1 MKDLNIEEKQHIN
14 DVATRWG
21 SKRKMLQRVKDLL
34 PASNQVFLTDAKYR
48 DLSVNWEEADTM
60 DSVLRALDGF
70 QYLTD
75 VLSADKEVTVSSYI
89 PLLRHI
95 YQLTTSDDDD
105 DDTSKEIKQVIR
117 DYFHK
122 KLSTH
127 MEQNDKDLLMFLRIA
142 ELLDPRYLSVAV
154 AEEDEAQEWMGWP
167 AKDAVKAHVIN
178 ETKHIIEG
186 RDNRDDVVTTT
197 TTPQSAREDFQSP
210 EKKKTKSLV
219 SLLLSTQSQNN
230 NAQEDAPQQT
240 TRSIQEKLSLEY
252 EFYIRLSADMNADV
266 LEWWSRHAQ
275 ELPSLAKLARYYF
288 TACSTSG
295 PSERLF
301 SLSGNIVS
309 KKRNALK
316 PSMVNQLVFLSFNR
330 EMIL

>member
-105 DDTSKEIKQVIR
+105 DNT
-117 DYFHK
+117 
-122 KLSTH
+122 
-127 MEQNDKDLLMFLRIA
+127 
-142 ELLDPRYLSVAV
+142 
-154 AEEDEAQEWMGWP
+154 
-167 AKDAVKAHVIN
+167 
-178 ETKHIIEG
+178 
-186 RDNRDDVVTTT
+186 
-197 TTPQSAREDFQSP
+197 
-210 EKKKTKSLV
+210 
-219 SLLLSTQSQNN
+219 
-230 NAQEDAPQQT
+230 
-240 TRSIQEKLSLEY
+240 
-252 EFYIRLSADMNADV
+252 
-266 LEWWSRHAQ
+266 
-275 ELPSLAKLARYYF
+275 
-288 TACSTSG
+288 
-295 PSERLF
+295 
-301 SLSGNIVS
+301 
-309 KKRNALK
+309 
-316 PSMVNQLVFLSFNR
+316 
-330 EMIL
+330 

>member
-122 KLSTH
+122 KLSTQ

-167 AKDAVKAHVIN
+167 AKDAVKAHIIN
-178 ETKHIIEG
+178 ETQAHH
-186 RDNRDDVVTTT
+186 R
-197 TTPQSAREDFQSP
+197 RE
-210 EKKKTKSLV
+210 
-219 SLLLSTQSQNN
+219 
-230 NAQEDAPQQT
+230 
-240 TRSIQEKLSLEY
+240 R
-252 EFYIRLSADMNADV
+252 
-266 LEWWSRHAQ
+266 
-275 ELPSLAKLARYYF
+275 
-288 TACSTSG
+288 
-295 PSERLF
+295 
-301 SLSGNIVS
+301 
-309 KKRNALK
+309 
-316 PSMVNQLVFLSFNR
+316 
-330 EMIL
+330 